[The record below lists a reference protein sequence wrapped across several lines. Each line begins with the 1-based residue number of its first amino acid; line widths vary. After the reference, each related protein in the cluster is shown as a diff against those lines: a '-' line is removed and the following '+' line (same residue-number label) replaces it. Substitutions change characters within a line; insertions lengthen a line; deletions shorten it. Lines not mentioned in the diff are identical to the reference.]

1 MKLAQVP
8 YRGIVVV
15 LWRDGWSSL
24 TRIDRYFIA
33 LVFFIAVGLW
43 AYPRLVRSDQP
54 IFVRVQ
60 VDGKVVAEFPL
71 KSPGFDTFEFLIR
84 GGEATATLEIRDD
97 KVRMIPMP
105 REYCPEGICSHT
117 GFIHLPGQTIV
128 CVPNRIVVSLVG
140 GDSDFDVISR

>member
-1 MKLAQVP
+1 M
-8 YRGIVVV
+8 
-15 LWRDGWSSL
+15 
-24 TRIDRYFIA
+24 TRIDRYLIA
-33 LVFFIAVGLW
+33 LVFFIAVVLW
-43 AYPRLVRSDQP
+43 AYPRLARSDQP

-71 KSPGFDTFEFLIR
+71 RSPGFNTFEFAIR
-84 GGEATATLEIRDD
+84 GGEATATLEIRDE

-117 GFIHLPGQTIV
+117 GFIQLPGQAIV

-140 GDSDFDVISR
+140 GESDFDVISR